1 MSKPKPRASEP
12 PRPSAP
18 PAKGNGQNRNVS
30 QPGAASSSA
39 KFYNGPTELKQRNT
53 GSGASTIK
61 TVPSPG
67 AKSSSALQQKPPTAV
82 AKKSS
87 KKTRKRTSFGLFS
100 LISLA
105 PILLFASLFSTVLCP
120 PPQAPPSTF
129 SRIALSALGRQHDN
143 HSPLHKAL
151 CYPANV
157 YHREVLEPYVYPV
170 IADVQA
176 KLTAHPVYKEHV
188 EPKYNFAKATGQR
201 VWEGPVKPIIDRTC
215 RGARKFYLTYI
226 APHEPYVRAKYD
238 EYTAPIVQRVSAAHK
253 AYVEPHVNT
262 ASEYAYA
269 GAKTGHE
276 YYRIAADHPIT
287 HQAGKHAQT
296 AFSLG
301 RKHGYTAYVYAK
313 PHALTAWD
321 KIVLF
326 TKQVIIPKGIEVAE
340 LIGLQVER
348 VTAVAKRQAS
358 DFYKQHLAE
367 HLDPYVAKVKEALAP
382 VIAIFNDKVYAPFIA
397 PAIAAIFP
405 DTPEAPKSFWAHIAD
420 KLPSLTTSHVD
431 TRGSGFYADDVK
443 EKAKVV
449 EEKIKEVKK
458 EQPKAEKVVK
468 KVAEKVAEKAEEPKK
483 VVQKVAEEPKKVA
496 QKVAEKVAEG
506 AAAKEAIK
514 VVEDKADLKKKVDVE
529 REEGKA
535 EPEAEPSEA
544 KSTKAADDKKEKV
557 VDTTEE
563 PPKIEKETTVE
574 TVAQEPTEV
583 QTATGTTETAA
594 AQATAEPEAELDPRA
609 AILKELEEFK
619 SKISN
624 VGKKT
629 SATIEDMFTRA
640 CNDLIEEVP
649 KSQTAGLQ
657 SMDREIKRMLDGLD
671 RLYTRST
678 TLTKAQVAESIKMS
692 DNKVRGVYE
701 KAVRDIQT
709 RKDPQSKF
717 KPFVEFAHYESGRA
731 YDDATHE
738 ALGAKM
744 SGTPGITTQ
753 DWQLWKSL
761 KKDSDGFK
769 ARWNEVS
776 SKPPY
781 AKVKKLINQ
790 LQTDVNEA
798 VAELKG
804 TYEAWQ
810 DQQDSLRRT
819 ALAKIEAREH
829 VAKEAA
835 ESKAAQAKLPRK
847 NANGDRVSIQPVPS
861 QDSAAGAGSG
871 PVIGKSKEQVEDAL
885 KAANA
890 AKKDE
895 L

>member
-12 PRPSAP
+12 PRPSV
-18 PAKGNGQNRNVS
+18 PAGKSGTQSRNVS
-30 QPGAASSSA
+30 QPGASTSSA

-61 TVPSPG
+61 TVPPQAA
-67 AKSSSALQQKPPTAV
+67 AKSPSASQKPAAV
-82 AKKSS
+82 AKIS
-87 KKTRKRTSFGLFS
+87 KKSRKRTSFGLFS

-105 PILLFASLFSTVLCP
+105 PILVFASLFSTILCP
-120 PPQAPPSTF
+120 PPQAPASTF
-129 SRIALSALGRQHDN
+129 SRIALSAIGRQHDN

-157 YHREVLEPYVYPV
+157 YHKEVLEPYVYPV

-176 KLTAHPVYKEHV
+176 KITAHPVYKEHV
-188 EPKYNFAKATGQR
+188 EPKYNFAKATGTR
-201 VWEGPVKPIIDRTC
+201 IWEGPVKPIVDRTC
-215 RGARKFYLTYI
+215 RGARKFYLTYV
-226 APHEPYVRAKYD
+226 APHEPYIHAKYT
-238 EYTAPIVQRVSAAHK
+238 EYTAPIVNRVSAAHK
-253 AYVEPHVNT
+253 TYVEPHVNT
-262 ASEYAYA
+262 AGEYAYA

-276 YYRIAADHPIT
+276 YYRFAADHPIT

-301 RKHGYTAYVYAK
+301 RKHGYNAYVYAK

-326 TKQVIIPKGIEVAE
+326 TKQVIIPKSIEVAE
-340 LIGLQVER
+340 LIGLQIER
-348 VTAVAKRQAS
+348 IVAVVKRQAS

-367 HLDPYVAKVKEALAP
+367 HLDPYVAKINETLAP
-382 VIAIFNDKVYAPFIA
+382 VIAIYKDKVYTPYIA

-405 DTPEAPKSFWAHIAD
+405 ETPEAPKSFWAHIAD
-420 KLPSLTTSHVD
+420 KLPSLSTSHVD

-449 EEKIKEVKK
+449 EEKVKEVKK
-458 EQPKAEKVVK
+458 EQPKAEKVAQ
-468 KVAEKVAEKAEEPKK
+468 KVADKAAAKAEEPKK
-483 VVQKVAEEPKKVA
+483 VVQKVAE
-496 QKVAEKVAEG
+496 KVAE
-506 AAAKEAIK
+506 AAAVKEAVK
-514 VVEDKADLKKKVDVE
+514 VVEDKADRIKKADVE
-529 REEGKA
+529 REESKA

-544 KSTKAADDKKEKV
+544 KSTRAAEDKKEKV
-557 VDTTEE
+557 VNTTKEA
-563 PPKIEKETTVE
+563 PKVEKETAVE
-574 TVAQEPTEV
+574 TVAQEPTEI
-583 QTATGTTETAA
+583 QTATGSATTASASASAA
-594 AQATAEPEAELDPRA
+594 AAADAKAEVSPRD
-609 AILKELEEFK
+609 AILEELNTLK
-619 SKISN
+619 KRIN
-624 VGKKT
+624 RVGKDASLT
-629 SATIEDMFTRA
+629 LEDMFTRTIT
-640 CNDLIEEVP
+640 DLIAEVP
-649 KSQTAGLQ
+649 KAETAGLQ

-692 DNKVRGVYE
+692 DNKVKGVYD
-701 KAVRDIQT
+701 KAVRDVQT
-709 RKDPQSKF
+709 RRDYQPKF
-717 KPFVEFAHYESGRA
+717 NVFVDFAHYEQGKA
-731 YDDATHE
+731 YDDPTHD
-738 ALGAKM
+738 ALGARM

-761 KKDSDGFK
+761 KKDSDAFT
-769 ARWNEVS
+769 ARWNEATA
-776 SKPPY
+776 KPPY

-790 LQTDVNEA
+790 LQTDINEA
-798 VAELKG
+798 VAQLKG
-804 TYEAWQ
+804 TYESWQ
-810 DQQDSLRRT
+810 EQQDTLRRT
-819 ALAKIEAREH
+819 ALTKIEAREH

-847 NANGDRVSIQPVPS
+847 DANGDRVSIQPVPS